1 MATNKNAML
10 RYKILDSCFRN
21 IGKKYFITNLIE
33 ECNKVL
39 LEINPTSKGISRR
52 QIFEDILF
60 MQSSQGWSVQLSK
73 LKEGRKVFYRYED
86 SSFSINNMPFNNF
99 EIHQFQLAINIL
111 SQFKG
116 MPQFEWVN
124 EFSSKLSQGFIVE
137 KTNPIIEFDANQY
150 LKGIDHLG
158 ILYNAI
164 YHKKV
169 LSIKYKVFGNLAESE
184 ILVIHPYYLKQYN
197 NRWFLYGYN
206 PEKEKFDWNMAL
218 DRIVTISENKNK
230 YIENQNINWE
240 EYFEDIIGVTK
251 KEDNYIQN
259 IKLNF
264 YGKTGNYIISKPL
277 HGSQRAKWINNEILE
292 VNLKLILNYEL
303 ENLILSYAECVQV
316 LSPPE
321 LISTIA
327 NRLNLAS
334 NNYN

>member
-39 LEINPTSKGISRR
+39 LEIDPTSNGISRR
-52 QIFEDILF
+52 QIFDDILF
-60 MQSSQGWSVQLSK
+60 MQSSQGWSVQLLK

-86 SSFSINNMPFNNF
+86 SSFSINNMPFNNL
-99 EIHQFQLAINIL
+99 EIHQFQLAVNIL

-124 EFSSKLSQGFIVE
+124 EFSSKLSQGFLLE
-137 KTNPIIEFDANQY
+137 KINPIIEFDANQY

-158 ILYNAI
+158 ILYNSI

-169 LSIKYKVFGNLAESE
+169 LLITYKAFGDVAKSE
-184 ILVIHPYYLKQYN
+184 LLLIHPYYLKQYN

-218 DRIVTISENKNK
+218 DRILKISETDKK
-230 YIENQNINWE
+230 YIENQEINWG

-251 KEDNYIQN
+251 KDPDNIQDV
-259 IKLNF
+259 KLHF
-264 YGKTGNYIISKPL
+264 FGKTGNYIISKPL

-303 ENLILSYAECVQV
+303 ENLILSYAESVQV
-316 LSPPE
+316 ISPPE
-321 LISTIA
+321 LISSIA
-327 NRLNLAS
+327 NRLNLAVK
-334 NNYN
+334 NYV